1 MRKNIDML
9 NGPLGPAI
17 IRFAIPVMLTTLIQ
31 SLFNTVDLV
40 VIGQFCGSLMVAAVS
55 ATASVTSALINLF
68 IGASLGAGLSAA
80 KALGSRQEER
90 VSRVVH
96 TAVSAAIIG
105 GLFLSV
111 VGAVFAPE
119 LLKVMDTPEDV
130 LPLSSIYVRIY
141 FTGSL
146 FIVVYNFCAAILR
159 ATGDTKT
166 PLYFLIVSGVLKVIL
181 NIFFVAACKLDVV
194 GVALSTVL
202 SQGVSATLVIVALIR
217 RNDTCKLSFKKLRIH
232 KKPLLEILQ
241 IGLPAGIQSS
251 LFSISHIFTATALNS
266 FDSAA
271 VLSGNGAAQSLEVF
285 TDAIDIGFTQTT
297 SNFVAQN
304 LGARQYDRVKKTFLS
319 CMKFSTVSVLAAGIL
334 MNLFDEQLLG
344 LYITDS
350 AEAIG
355 YGATR
360 MRYIL
365 IPGFLM
371 TAMSKATGGL
381 QGLGHALSA
390 TTITLLTSCAL
401 RIAWIY
407 TVFAIPQYH
416 TLDCLYVIYPIGWV
430 ITTTIGVIMFFRILK
445 KKSHTA
451 LAIDA

>member
-1 MRKNIDML
+1 ML
-9 NGPLGPAI
+9 NGPLGSAI

-55 ATASVTSALINLF
+55 ATASVTSMFVNLF

-80 KALGSRQEER
+80 KALGSRVEDKI
-90 VSRVVH
+90 SCVVH
-96 TAVSAAIIG
+96 TAVSSAIIG

-111 VGAVFAPE
+111 SGAIFSPE

-141 FTGSL
+141 FMGSI
-146 FIVVYNFCAAILR
+146 FVVVYNFCAAILR

-166 PLYFLIVSGVLKVIL
+166 PLYFLIISGILKVLL
-181 NIFFVAACKLDVV
+181 NIFFVAVCKLDVV

-202 SQGVSATLVIVALIR
+202 SQGVSATLVIVELIR
-217 RNDTCKLSFKKLRIH
+217 RNDACKLFLNKLRIH
-232 KKPLLEILQ
+232 KEPLLDILR

-251 LFSISHIFTATALNS
+251 LFSISHVFTATALNS

-297 SNFVAQN
+297 SNFIAQN
-304 LGARQYDRVKKTFLS
+304 LGARQYDRVKKTFWS
-319 CMKFSTVSVLAAGIL
+319 CMKFSTVSIFAAGLL
-334 MNLFDEQLLG
+334 MNLFAEQLLG

-355 YGATR
+355 YGIIR

-365 IPGFLM
+365 IPCSLM
-371 TAMSKATGGL
+371 TAMTKATGGL

-390 TTITLLTSCAL
+390 TSITLLTSCAL

-430 ITTTIGVIMFFRILK
+430 ITTTVGIIMFLRTLK
-445 KKSHTA
+445 KKAQTELTA
-451 LAIDA
+451 SLLPGK